1 MCGPM
6 NPNAWDLHAAVFDLA
21 RAQGLGTFRVDY
33 KAHPAGV
40 VIELVM
46 EAPPDLDATHHDGEA
61 RDVQSSHVVAPSSGR
76 QRRG

>member
-1 MCGPM
+1 M

-21 RAQGLGTFRVDY
+21 CARGLSTFRVDY

-46 EAPPDLDATHHDGEA
+46 KVPPDVDAHHDGEA
-61 RDVQSSHVVAPSSGR
+61 RDVQSSLVAPRSTER

>member
-1 MCGPM
+1 MSWAM

-21 RAQGLGTFRVDY
+21 RARGLSTFRVDY

-40 VIELVM
+40 AIELVM
-46 EAPPDLDATHHDGEA
+46 EAPPDLQAHHDGEA
-61 RDVQSSHVVAPSSGR
+61 RDVQSSHVPSRSGEL

>member
-1 MCGPM
+1 M

-21 RAQGLGTFRVDY
+21 RAQGLSTFRVDY

-46 EAPPDLDATHHDGEA
+46 EAPPDLHAHHDGEA
-61 RDVQSSHVVAPSSGR
+61 RDVQSSQVAPRSSER

>member
-1 MCGPM
+1 M
-6 NPNAWDLHAAVFDLA
+6 NSNAWDLHAAVFDLA
-21 RAQGLGTFRVDY
+21 RERGLSTFRVDY

-46 EAPPDLDATHHDGEA
+46 AAPPDLDTQLDAHHDGEA
-61 RDVQSSHVVAPSSGR
+61 RDAQSSRIAPRSSER

>member
-1 MCGPM
+1 M

-21 RAQGLGTFRVDY
+21 RARGLSTFRVDY

-46 EAPPDLDATHHDGEA
+46 EAPPDPDTHMDAHRDGEA
-61 RDVQSSHVVAPSSGR
+61 RDVQSSRVAPRASEG